1 MRKTR
6 IALATA
12 FAAVLT
18 VGAGTAA
25 MAGPAAVRT
34 GAATTTAA
42 RTSAATTAAAT
53 TTFPG
58 VAADGA
64 DVIAEDQVNSTTL
77 NLTIDSPAANADI
90 QVQLLLPSGWTSG
103 ATTQTWP
110 VLYLLHGCCDA
121 FDGWTEN
128 TNVQQQTASA
138 PVIIAL
144 PDGGPVGFY
153 SNWLNNGAEG
163 ENYET
168 FTATELPQILKSGFH
183 ASNVAAIGGVSTGG
197 GAALFIAAHNPGVYK
212 AVASYSGLDCTELGQ
227 SVTTIFA
234 AMIRADV
241 NPLDLWGPPFENGA
255 AWEQHD
261 PCFLAP
267 QLAGTQIFLSVGTG
281 FTASGQQTTCSAGV
295 GGNIL
300 ESVVAT
306 GVNQFASDLT
316 SDDIPFTSDFYQG
329 GCHDWPF
336 WQTAFTVSWPMLQS
350 ALGI

>member
-6 IALATA
+6 FALAA
-12 FAAVLT
+12 ALAAVLT
-18 VGAGTAA
+18 TGAGTAA
-25 MAGPAAVRT
+25 VAGTTVASPGAT
-34 GAATTTAA
+34 G
-42 RTSAATTAAAT
+42 TAAAA

-64 DVIAEDQVNSTTL
+64 SVIAEDQVNATTL
-77 NLTIDSPAANADI
+77 NLTIDSPAAGADV
-90 QVQLLLPSGWTSG
+90 QVQLLLPSGWTAG

-110 VLYLLHGCCDA
+110 VLYLLHGCCDP

-128 TNVQQQTASA
+128 TNVQQQTAGA
-138 PVIIAL
+138 PVIIAT

-153 SNWLNNGAEG
+153 SNWLNNGAGG
-163 ENYET
+163 ENFET

-197 GAALFIAAHNPGVYK
+197 GAALFIAAHNPGVYS
-212 AVASYSGLDCTELGQ
+212 AAASYSGLDCTELGQ

-241 NPLDLWGPPFENGA
+241 NPLDLWGPPFVNGA
-255 AWEQHD
+255 AWQQHD
-261 PCFLAP
+261 PCFLAS
-267 QLAGTQIFLSVGTG
+267 QLAGTKIFLSVGTG
-281 FTASGQQTTCSAGV
+281 FTASGQQTTCSAGI

-306 GVNQFASDLT
+306 GVNQLASDLST
-316 SDDIPFTSDFYQG
+316 DGIPFTSDFYQG

-336 WQTAFTVSWPMLQS
+336 WQTAFTASWPMLQS

>member
-6 IALATA
+6 IALAAA
-12 FAAVLT
+12 FAAVLAA
-18 VGAGTAA
+18 GAGTAA
-25 MAGPAAVRT
+25 TAGTTAVRT
-34 GAATTTAA
+34 A
-42 RTSAATTAAAT
+42 AATTAAA

-64 DVIAEDQVNSTTL
+64 SVTAEDQVNSTTL
-77 NLTIDSPAANADI
+77 DITITSPAVGTTV
-90 QVQLLLPSGWTSG
+90 QVELLLPPGWTAG
-103 ATTQTWP
+103 ASTTTWP
-110 VLYLLHGCCDA
+110 VLYLLHGCCDP
-121 FDGWTEN
+121 FNGWSQN
-128 TNVQQQTASA
+128 TNVAAQTAGA
-138 PVIIAL
+138 PVIIAE

-153 SNWLNNGAEG
+153 SNWLNNGAGG

-183 ASNVAAIGGVSTGG
+183 ASNTAAIGGVSTGG
-197 GAALFIAAHNPGVYK
+197 GAALFIAAHNPGVYS

-241 NPLDLWGPPFENGA
+241 NPLNLWGPPFVNGA
-255 AWEQHD
+255 AWQQHD
-261 PCFLAP
+261 PCFLAS

-306 GVNQFASDLT
+306 GVNQLASDLT
-316 SDDIPFTSDFYQG
+316 TDGIPFTSDFYQG

-336 WQTAFTVSWPMLQS
+336 WQTAFAVSWPMLQS

>member
-1 MRKTR
+1 MRMFR
-6 IALATA
+6 LAACAALVTA
-12 FAAVLT
+12 LL
-18 VGAGTAA
+18 
-25 MAGPAAVRT
+25 AGP
-34 GAATTTAA
+34 GAAAHA
-42 RTSAATTAAAT
+42 LPLRPAAAAAAA

-64 DVIAEDQVNSTTL
+64 SVTAESQVDSRTL
-77 NLTIDSPAANADI
+77 NLTINSPAVGTTV
-90 QVQLLLPSGWTSG
+90 QVQLLLPPGWTSG
-103 ATTQTWP
+103 ATTTTWP

-121 FDGWTEN
+121 FNGWTQN
-128 TNVQQQTASA
+128 TNLEAQTAGA
-138 PVIIAL
+138 AAIIAT

-153 SNWLNNGAEG
+153 SNWLNNGAGG

-241 NPLDLWGPPFENGA
+241 NPENLWGAPFMNGS
-255 AWEQHD
+255 AWQQHD
-261 PCFLAP
+261 PCFLAA
-267 QLAGTQIFLSVGTG
+267 QFKGTPIFLSVGTG
-281 FTASGQQTTCSAGV
+281 FTASGQQTTCSAGI

-300 ESVVAT
+300 ESVVST
-306 GVNQFASDLT
+306 GVQQFASDLT
-316 SDDIPFTSDFYQG
+316 SDGIAFTSDFYQG

-336 WQTAFTVSWPMLQS
+336 WQTAFTQSWPMLQS